1 MFENLNANQAKEK
14 IFQMVKEYYDK
25 YQNNTKPF
33 TPGDSIRYAGRI
45 YDENELINGVD
56 SILEFWLTAGR
67 YTTELENSLKEY
79 LNVKYVSLTNSG
91 SSANL
96 IAFMALTS
104 HLIEK
109 ERRIFPGDEIITVA
123 AAFPTTVTP
132 IIQFGAV
139 PVFLDIKIP
148 YYNIDISKLEDALSE
163 KTKAVFIAHTL
174 GNPFDLKAVKEFC
187 NRHNLWLI
195 EDNCDALGAEYS
207 LDGATKKTGTIGD
220 IGTSSFY
227 PAHHMTMG
235 EGGAVYT
242 DNPILHRAMLSFRD
256 WGRDCH
262 CLGGHDNMCGHRY
275 DGQYGELPKGYDH
288 KYVYS
293 HFGYNLKVTDIQAA
307 IACAQIKKLPEFVR
321 RRQENFTYLK
331 DLLAEVSDRLY
342 LPEVYENASASWFG
356 FPITV
361 KEGVNRDTIVQA
373 LESHKIQTRMLFSG
387 NLIKHP
393 CFNEMRT
400 SGEGYR
406 VVGELTD
413 TDRTLFETFWVG
425 IYPGMTNDMLDYMGH
440 IIKMVVKY

>member
-1 MFENLNANQAKEK
+1 MFEHMNEKQAKEK
-14 IFQMVKEYYDK
+14 IFEMVKEYYNT
-25 YQNNTKPF
+25 YQKNEKAF
-33 TPGDSIRYAGRI
+33 EPGDSIRYAGRV

-56 SILEFWLTAGR
+56 SVLEFWLTAGR
-67 YTTELENSLKEY
+67 YTAELETALKEY
-79 LNVKYVSLTNSG
+79 LGVKYVSLANSG

-96 IAFMALTS
+96 LAFMALTS
-104 HLIEK
+104 HLVEEK
-109 ERRIFPGDEIITVA
+109 RRIFPGDEIITVA

-139 PVFLDIKIP
+139 PVFVDIKIP
-148 YYNIDISKLEDALSE
+148 YYNIDVSRLEDALSE

-174 GNPFDLKAVKEFC
+174 GNPFDLKTVKDFC
-187 NRHNLWLI
+187 DKHNLWLI
-195 EDNCDALGAEYS
+195 EDNCDALGAEYTI
-207 LDGATKKTGTIGD
+207 DGVTKKTGTIGD

-242 DNPILHRAMLSFRD
+242 DNPVLHRAMLSYRD

-307 IACAQIKKLPEFVR
+307 IACAQIKKLPEFVK
-321 RRQENFTYLK
+321 RRQENFAYLK
-331 DLLAEVSDRLY
+331 KALADTADKLY
-342 LPEVYENASASWFG
+342 LPEVDENASASWFG

-361 KEGVNRDTIVQA
+361 KEGINRDKIVQA
-373 LESHKIQTRMLFSG
+373 LEGNKVQTRMLFSG

-393 CFNEMRT
+393 CFDGMRT
-400 SGEGYR
+400 AGMGYR
-406 VVGELTD
+406 VVGKLTD
-413 TDRTLFETFWVG
+413 TDRTLFETFWIGV
-425 IYPGMTNDMLDYMGH
+425 YPGMTNEMLDYMANT
-440 IIKMVVKY
+440 IKDAIL

>member
-1 MFENLNANQAKEK
+1 MFEHMNEKQAKEK
-14 IFQMVKEYYDK
+14 IFEMVKEYYNT
-25 YQNNTKPF
+25 YQKNEKAF
-33 TPGDSIRYAGRI
+33 EPGDSIRYAGRV

-56 SILEFWLTAGR
+56 SVLEFWLTAGR
-67 YTTELENSLKEY
+67 YTAELETALKEY
-79 LNVKYVSLTNSG
+79 LGVKYVSLANSG

-96 IAFMALTS
+96 LAFMALTS
-104 HLIEK
+104 HLIEEK
-109 ERRIFPGDEIITVA
+109 RRVFPRDEIITVA

-139 PVFLDIKIP
+139 PVFVDIKIP
-148 YYNIDISKLEDALSE
+148 YYNIDVSRLEDALSE

-174 GNPFDLKAVKEFC
+174 GNPFDLKTVKDFC
-187 NRHNLWLI
+187 DRHNLWLI
-195 EDNCDALGAEYS
+195 EDNCDALGAEYTI
-207 LDGATKKTGTIGD
+207 DGVTKKTGTIGD

-242 DNPILHRAMLSFRD
+242 DNPVLHRAMLSYRD

-293 HFGYNLKVTDIQAA
+293 HFGYNLKVTDIQSA
-307 IACAQIKKLPEFVR
+307 IACAQIKKLPEFVK
-321 RRQENFTYLK
+321 RRQENFAYLR
-331 DLLAEVSDRLY
+331 DALADTADKLY
-342 LPEVYENASASWFG
+342 LPETETNASASWFG

-361 KEGVNRDTIVQA
+361 KEGVDRDKIVQA
-373 LESHKIQTRMLFSG
+373 LERNKIQTRMLFSG
-387 NLIKHP
+387 NLVKHP
-393 CFNEMRT
+393 CFDGMRV
-400 SGEGYR
+400 SGKGYR

-413 TDRTLFETFWVG
+413 TNRTLFETFWIGV
-425 IYPGMTNDMLDYMGH
+425 YPGMTNEMLDYMVKT
-440 IIKMVVKY
+440 IKKIV